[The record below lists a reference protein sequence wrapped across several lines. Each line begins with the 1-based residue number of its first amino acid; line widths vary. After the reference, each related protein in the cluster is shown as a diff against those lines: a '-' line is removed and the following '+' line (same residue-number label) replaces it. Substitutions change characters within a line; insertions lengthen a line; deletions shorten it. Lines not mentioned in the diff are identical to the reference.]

1 MWRST
6 PRVRR
11 SLDPDQIVSPHL
23 PQGRGVSTIV
33 RGLEAALAIVRVE
46 STRLCRDA
54 GRDLDA
60 ELLRDAFRCADFI
73 LNHLAVGE
81 DLAEAWS
88 SAEA

>member
-1 MWRST
+1 
-6 PRVRR
+6 
-11 SLDPDQIVSPHL
+11 
-23 PQGRGVSTIV
+23 VSTIV
-33 RGLEAALAIVRVE
+33 RGLAAALAIVRVE
-46 STRLCRDA
+46 SARLCRDA
-54 GRDLDA
+54 GRDIDA